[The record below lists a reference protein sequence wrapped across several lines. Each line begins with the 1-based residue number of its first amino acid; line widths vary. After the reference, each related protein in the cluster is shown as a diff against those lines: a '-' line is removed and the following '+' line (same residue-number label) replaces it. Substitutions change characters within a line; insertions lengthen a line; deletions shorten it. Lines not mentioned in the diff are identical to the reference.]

1 MSGQQ
6 ALAGH
11 NAQPAAVAWLWWW
24 QKFPGAFDQVALARR
39 WVKEILPGCDPRD
52 DLVAICSELA
62 ANACK
67 HTGSG
72 QQGGFFTVQLGW
84 SGERARIVVGDG
96 GSGGVPTVVHGATG
110 PDKRGLEV
118 VEALACDWGIA
129 GDAGGRWVWADVL
142 WAQAGGKPP
151 DGPAPGRPTAAGP
164 GRPTAAEEQ
173 AIMQSLPGSRA
184 WFGTSTRTWLA
195 FPPGAAALIEAPSPE
210 AAYRMLARSYR
221 SRRSPPAAPAAPGAA
236 EAPRF
241 VAAPVMPAEGGG

>member
-1 MSGQQ
+1 VSGQQ

-11 NAQPAAVAWLWWW
+11 NAQPAAMPWLWWW
-24 QKFPGAFDQVALARR
+24 QKFRGAFDQVAAARR
-39 WVKEILPGCDPRD
+39 WVKGILPGCDPRD

-67 HTGSG
+67 HTRSG
-72 QQGGFFTVQLGW
+72 QQGGSFTVQLGW

-96 GSGGVPTVVHGATG
+96 GSGSVPTVVHGATG

-118 VEALACDWGIA
+118 VEALACNWGIA
-129 GDAGGRWVWADVL
+129 GDADGRWVWADVP
-142 WAQAGGKPP
+142 WARAGGKPL
-151 DGPAPGRPTAAGP
+151 DGPAS
-164 GRPTAAEEQ
+164 GRPTAAEEGV
-173 AIMQSLPGSRA
+173 IMQSFPGSRA

-195 FPPGAAALIEAPSPE
+195 FPPEAAALIEAPSPE
-210 AAYRMLARSYR
+210 AAYQMLARSYR
-221 SRRSPPAAPAAPGAA
+221 SRRSPPAAPAVPGAP